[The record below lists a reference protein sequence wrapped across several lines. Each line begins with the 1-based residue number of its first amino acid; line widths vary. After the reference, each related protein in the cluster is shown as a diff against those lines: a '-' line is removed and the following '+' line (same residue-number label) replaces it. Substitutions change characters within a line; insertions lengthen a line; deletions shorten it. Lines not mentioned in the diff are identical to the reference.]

1 MGKLAFVLSRG
12 RIKTHLVKEDLRRR
26 EHRRQEKA
34 RLLQEELDKEHAR
47 GWGYRAIDGAPVAWE
62 PFTKASE
69 QERRE
74 SWQG

>member
-1 MGKLAFVLSRG
+1 MGKIAFVLSRG
-12 RIKTHLVKEDLRRR
+12 RIKTHLVKQDLKTREKKRR
-26 EHRRQEKA
+26 EQSRA
-34 RLLQEELDKEHAR
+34 IQEELDREHAR
-47 GWGYRAIDGAPVAWE
+47 GWGYRASDGVPVAWE